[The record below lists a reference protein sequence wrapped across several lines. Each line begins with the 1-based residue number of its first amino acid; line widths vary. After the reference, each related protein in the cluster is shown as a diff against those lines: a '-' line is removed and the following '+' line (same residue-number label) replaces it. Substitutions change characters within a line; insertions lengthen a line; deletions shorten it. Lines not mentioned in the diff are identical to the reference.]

1 MSTLTAVFWPT
12 STAVLLSG
20 GLDGVPREGRGSPIS
35 CLCLWEP
42 THKWRSSEQSWQTLQ
57 QSICTSEL
65 DLPTQNKTK
74 LLILNCA
81 ADVVIDSLLVS
92 FPRDPQA
99 PEEVGNL
106 QNKTAD
112 MVGADGDGLF
122 LVLPE
127 YKDTHADPTTS
138 SSLSTRRWGDWIG
151 CSLHHPPTGA
161 EISRALIKGPC
172 L

>member
-1 MSTLTAVFWPT
+1 MAYGPCCTWMVPPAMSTLTAAFWPT

-20 GLDGVPREGRGSPIS
+20 GLDGVPREGHGSPIS

-74 LLILNCA
+74 LLILNRA

-92 FPRDPQA
+92 FPREPQGTCVVGTANPETWQCPGSDSTRDLLPA
-99 PEEVGNL
+99 PRQGRALKKIN
-106 QNKTAD
+106 NKT
-112 MVGADGDGLF
+112 
-122 LVLPE
+122 E
-127 YKDTHADPTTS
+127 KKET
-138 SSLSTRRWGDWIG
+138 WI
-151 CSLHHPPTGA
+151 
-161 EISRALIKGPC
+161 
-172 L
+172 